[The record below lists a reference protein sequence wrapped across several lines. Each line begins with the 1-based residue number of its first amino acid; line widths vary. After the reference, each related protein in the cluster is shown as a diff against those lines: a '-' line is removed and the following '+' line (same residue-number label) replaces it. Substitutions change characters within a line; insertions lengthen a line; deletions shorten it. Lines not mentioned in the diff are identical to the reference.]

1 MFHPFLKNHNFL
13 INYYLGE
20 NNAILFV
27 MYFFSEKEILLNLI
41 DGAYIF
47 YQEVS
52 LLAVS
57 LWPPKESVMHVPWW
71 WHPTENRDKN
81 PNCHLLPF

>member
-1 MFHPFLKNHNFL
+1 MFHPFFKNDHFL
-13 INYYLGE
+13 VNYYLGE

-27 MYFFSEKEILLNLI
+27 MYFFSKKEILNLI

-57 LWPPKESVMHVPWW
+57 LWPPKESVMQVP
-71 WHPTENRDKN
+71 
-81 PNCHLLPF
+81 